1 MDHASEFI
9 LANNTIAVG
18 IEGVEGVVDVEVW
31 VALEAL
37 ASGLCRDLSSEVSPP
52 DVLEGAGGGWQEAVI
67 TAVDWVAV
75 VRATAFGHTS
85 VGSIEGKES
94 VRELAH
100 VQSAVTTCIIAFNE
114 EVNLILSGEN
124 ADSGKTISKLE
135 LVDLTI
141 TVRVKDLEG
150 INHIEVRLEGKI
162 DLLTLNIILSS
173 DHVTEAIDHLILV
186 SWGESRLTGAWAR
199 VTGRRGDGRTRG

>member
-1 MDHASEFI
+1 MAD
-9 LANNTIAVG
+9 NTIAVG
-18 IEGVEGVVDVEVW
+18 IERVEGVIYVEVW

-37 ASGLCRDLSSEVSPP
+37 ASGLCSDLSSEVSPP
-52 DVLEGAGGGWQEAVI
+52 DVLEGTRGGWHEAVI

-75 VRATAFGHTS
+75 VGATAFSHAS

-100 VQSAVTTCIIAFNE
+100 VQSAVTTCIIAFDE

-162 DLLTLNIILSS
+162 DLLTLDIILSS
-173 DHVTEAIDHLILV
+173 NHVTEAIDHLILV

>member
-9 LANNTIAVG
+9 LADNTIAVG

-37 ASGLCRDLSSEVSPP
+37 ASGLCSDLSSEVSPP
-52 DVLEGAGGGWQEAVI
+52 DVLEGTGGGWHEAVI

-75 VRATAFGHTS
+75 VRSTAFGHTS
-85 VGSIEGKES
+85 VGSIEGEES

-100 VQSAVTTCIIAFNE
+100 VQSAVTTGIIAFDE

-124 ADSGKTISKLE
+124 TDGRKTISKLE
-135 LVDLTI
+135 LIDLSI
-141 TVRVKDLEG
+141 TVSVKDLEG
-150 INHIEVRLEGKI
+150 INHIEVRLEGKV
-162 DLLTLNIILSS
+162 DFLTLNIVLSS
-173 DHVTEAIDHLILV
+173 NHIAEAIDHLILV